1 MKKFI
6 LAASA
11 SLLMFASCQQLSNKV
26 TPAIQSDPDI
36 ERKVEAT
43 LSGMTLEEK
52 IGQMTQ
58 VVLDVF
64 GAQDPETGKF
74 VIDETYMAEAFAKY
88 KVGSIFNAPMTY
100 AITAEEWDEYL
111 EIIQRIAMEQIGI
124 PCIYG
129 LDQSHGATYT
139 TEGTLFPQNINMAAT
154 FNRELSRRAGEVNA
168 YETRAG
174 NCPWTYSLAVDLGR
188 DSRWPRIWEDFGEDA
203 YLSSQMSS
211 AALRGFQG
219 EDPNHIDKYHVSVT
233 CKHYMGYGVPTS
245 GKDRTPSSI
254 TNSELREKH
263 FAPFLECIKAG
274 CFSIMVSSGVNNGLP
289 LHTNKELLT
298 GWLKEELNWD
308 GMILTDWSDINNLYT
323 RDKVA
328 KDKKEAIKMSINAG
342 IDMAMEPYNLDF
354 CDILKELVEEGE
366 VSMDRI
372 DDAARRVLRTKYR
385 LGLFDNPTYK
395 LSDYP
400 KLACK
405 VHENASRE
413 SAEESMVLLK
423 NEGKILPLDPNMK
436 ILLTGPSANSM
447 RPLNGGWSFSW
458 QGTNEPKF
466 VDRFNTIYEAMC
478 DKFGA
483 SNIILEEGVTY
494 DDSGQYWAENEPQI
508 GKAVAA
514 ASRADVIVACIGEN
528 TYTETPGN
536 LSDLALSENQRN
548 LVKALAKTG
557 KPIVLLLNEGRPR
570 LVSDIEPLAS
580 AVVDMMIPGPY
591 GGEAIANL
599 LAGDE
604 NFSGRLPYTYP
615 RESASLIT
623 YDFKPSAQVETMA
636 GVYDYNAVVSV
647 QWAFGFG
654 KSYTTFQ
661 YSNLRLDKTSFKDG
675 DELTFT
681 VDVKNTG
688 SVAGKESV
696 LLFVSDLVASCS
708 PDNRRLRQFE
718 KISLEPGETK
728 TVALK
733 IKASDLAFVD
743 YYGKWILEAGD
754 FKAQIG
760 NQTIDFACTETK
772 KYNTPNI

>member
-11 SLLMFASCQQLSNKV
+11 FLLMFASCQQLSNKV
-26 TPAIQSDPDI
+26 TPAIKSDPDI

-43 LSGMTLEEK
+43 LGRMTLEDK
-52 IGQMTQ
+52 IGQMTE
-58 VVLDVF
+58 VVLDIF
-64 GAQDPETGKF
+64 GAPDPETGKF
-74 VIDETYMAEAFAKY
+74 VIDERLMTTALAKY
-88 KVGSIFNAPMTY
+88 KIGSIFNAPMTA
-100 AITAEEWDEYL
+100 AITAEEWNEYL
-111 EIIQRIAMEQIGI
+111 EIIQRISMEQIGI

-129 LDQSHGATYT
+129 LDQSHGVTYT
-139 TEGTLFPQNINMAAT
+139 KDGTLFPQNINLAAT
-154 FNRELSRRAGEVNA
+154 FNREIACRAGEITA

-174 NCPWTYSLAVDLGR
+174 NCPWTYSLAIDLGR
-188 DSRWPRIWEDFGEDA
+188 DPRWPRIWESFGEDT
-203 YLSSQMSS
+203 YLSGQMASS
-211 AALRGFQG
+211 ALHGFQG
-219 EDPNHIDKYHVSVT
+219 EDPNHIDKYHVAVS
-233 CKHYMGYGVPTS
+233 CKHYMGYGVPVS

-254 TNSELREKH
+254 AAADLREKH

-274 CFSIMVSSGVNNGLP
+274 SFTIMVSSGVNNGVP
-289 LHTNKELLT
+289 FIVNKELVT
-298 GWLKEELNWD
+298 GWLKEELGWD
-308 GMILTDWSDINNLYT
+308 GMVLTDWSDINNLYT

-328 KDKKEAIKMSINAG
+328 KDKKEAIKIAINAG
-342 IDMAMEPYNLDF
+342 IDMAMEPYNFDF

-366 VSMDRI
+366 VPMSRI
-372 DDAARRVLRTKYR
+372 DDAARRVIRTKYR

-395 LSDYP
+395 LADYP
-400 KLACK
+400 KLGSK

-423 NEGKILPLDPNMK
+423 NEGKILPLDPSKK
-436 ILLTGPSANSM
+436 ILLAGPSANTI
-447 RPLNGGWSFSW
+447 RPINGGWSFSW
-458 QGTNEPKF
+458 QGSNDPKF

-478 DKFGA
+478 NKFGA

-494 DDSGQYWAENEPQI
+494 DDNGQYWAENEPQI

-514 ASRADVIVACIGEN
+514 ASRADVIVVCIGEN

-536 LSDLALSENQRN
+536 LSDLTLSENQRN

-570 LVSDIEPLAS
+570 IISDIEPLAS
-580 AVVDMMIPGPY
+580 AVVDMMLPGPY
-591 GGEAIANL
+591 GGDAIANL
-599 LAGDE
+599 LAGDV
-604 NFSGRLPYTYP
+604 NFSGRLPFTYP

-623 YDFKPSAQVETMA
+623 YDFKPCAQVETMA
-636 GVYDYNAVVSV
+636 GAYDYNAVVSV

-661 YSNLRLDKTSFKDG
+661 YSNLQLDKTRFKDG
-675 DELTFT
+675 DNLTFT

-696 LLFVSDLVASCS
+696 LLFVSDLVATST
-708 PDNRRLRQFE
+708 PDNRRLRQFD
-718 KISLEPGETK
+718 KIYLEPGETK
-728 TVALK
+728 TVSLT

-754 FKAQIG
+754 FMAQIG
-760 NQTIDFACTETK
+760 TQTIDFSCTETK
-772 KYNTPNI
+772 KYDTPNI